1 MRADLALR
9 EGDLRAQ
16 RLQLKSILA
25 SHPDYVG
32 LIAEAFLTNYRATQR
47 ENDGLDLLDAH
58 YARHPSLDLFNTIFL
73 ARGRLHGAA
82 DAWAFARAALQ
93 RNPSLLGLDRML
105 EAQLARGAGTPPAI
119 ETGPG
124 SCTALSV
131 EDVALM
137 RSLIHKHTQRLD
149 RYACR
154 ACGFKAKRFH
164 WQCPGCN
171 AWETYS
177 PKRLEELDV

>member
-1 MRADLALR
+1 
-9 EGDLRAQ
+9 
-16 RLQLKSILA
+16 
-25 SHPDYVG
+25 VG
-32 LIAEAFLTNYRATQR
+32 LVAEKYLANYRAGNA
-47 ENDGLDLLDAH
+47 EIEGLAKLEAH
-58 YARHPSLDLFNTIFL
+58 YMLHPSLDLFNSIFL
-73 ARGRLHGAA
+73 ARGRLRTMV
-82 DAWAFARAALQ
+82 DAWAFARHALQ
-93 RNPSLLGLDRML
+93 RNPSLLGLDRLL
-105 EAQLARGAGTPPAI
+105 EAQLARSSSEPPAVGNVVPCPTGAGDAERSAP
-119 ETGPG
+119 
-124 SCTALSV
+124 LSS
-131 EDVALM
+131 EDVALI